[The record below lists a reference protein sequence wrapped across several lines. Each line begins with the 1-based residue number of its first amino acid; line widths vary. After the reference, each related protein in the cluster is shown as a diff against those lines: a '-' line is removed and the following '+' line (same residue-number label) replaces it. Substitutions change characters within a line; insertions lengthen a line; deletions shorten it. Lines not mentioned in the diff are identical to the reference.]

1 MKLSG
6 GSGEL
11 MGAGFGVLATIA
23 AQFGPTEVVHRGFP
37 DGRFTA
43 CGIDRENTDEP
54 VVATMQGQPTLM
66 GST

>member
-23 AQFGPTEVVHRGFP
+23 AQFGPSVLARNNVGVHDAKLRH
-37 DGRFTA
+37 
-43 CGIDRENTDEP
+43 E
-54 VVATMQGQPTLM
+54 
-66 GST
+66 